1 MAHLPYRP
9 HRALAAAPQFP
20 ASLQDHKALVGTS
33 AFEGKKLQKQHT
45 QRLAPLS
52 LNQRK
57 ANIF

>member
-52 LNQRK
+52 LN
-57 ANIF
+57 